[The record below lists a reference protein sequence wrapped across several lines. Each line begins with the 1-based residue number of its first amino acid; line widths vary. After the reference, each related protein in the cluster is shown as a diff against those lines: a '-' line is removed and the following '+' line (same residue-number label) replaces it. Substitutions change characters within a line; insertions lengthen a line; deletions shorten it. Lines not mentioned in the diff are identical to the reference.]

1 MQGSASVAEDIRQPP
16 YLCPVDLKKV
26 LVAIGEGEG
35 GDGDGKRLEE
45 REIERY
51 KALLEFCEGEEWVD
65 NFEMFVGYAAWIRER
80 LKVLEGSSNN

>member
-1 MQGSASVAEDIRQPP
+1 MAEDIRQPP

-26 LVAIGEGEG
+26 LVAIGEGLSES
-35 GDGDGKRLEE
+35 GDGKRLKE

-80 LKVLEGSSNN
+80 LKVLEGSSSN

>member
-26 LVAIGEGEG
+26 LIAIGEGLGEG
-35 GDGDGKRLEE
+35 GDGKRLEE

-80 LKVLEGSSNN
+80 LKVLEGSSSN